1 MFFTKATMR
10 LTISTDGSGATVAG
24 IMLTSLS
31 VCLESSV
38 TFLRRVSFILVLS
51 IIFCQFKKTDPI
63 IPLDSFVLIAE
74 TAGEEYRNRSP
85 LALIGIDGDIAI
97 QGINNGLTDAESQT

>member
-1 MFFTKATMR
+1 MFFTKATIR

-31 VCLESSV
+31 VCFESSV

-51 IIFCQFKKTDPI
+51 IIIQLINKTI
-63 IPLDSFVLIAE
+63 FLQSLVLIAKA
-74 TAGEEYRNRSP
+74 TWEEYANCCAFTLNRMYRN
-85 LALIGIDGDIAI
+85 LTI
-97 QGINNGLTDAESQT
+97 QGFNNGLTDAETQA